1 MTNTVTIDLE
11 IYNELY
17 TKAKLY
23 DEQKEEKD
31 TFAKQIYANSKEIAK
46 ELRELEI
53 KKRNG
58 GLD

>member
-1 MTNTVTIDLE
+1 MNNTVTLDLE
-11 IYNELY
+11 TYNELY

-31 TFAKQIYANSKEIAK
+31 TFAKQLYANSKAIG
-46 ELRELEI
+46 
-53 KKRNG
+53 KRVRAYNNYPTG